1 MKRWIAGLLGSALM
15 LAASGAQAGQV
26 WNTLEFKVQPGQ
38 AGAVAKAV
46 GDFQK
51 TEVAQDRTA
60 TVTFYRIL
68 FNGVSPAT
76 HSITVLWPSRMENE
90 TSSAKMN
97 ASSEFQGTMASIYSA
112 AEEVYN
118 SSNQTL
124 KGWGTVTNKD
134 TLWTSILLN
143 VTDPGKLLEA
153 MDALMASE
161 DFKEFPGQVWL
172 SEIAFGNAVEGGVAT
187 HIITVGY
194 QSQAEMEAWGDK
206 SAKSVAWMQ
215 FYRASESVS
224 TTINRT
230 LVQEVQSWPHNH
242 TLEDFKQ

>member
-97 ASSEFQGTMASIYSA
+97 ASSEFQEHHG
-112 AEEVYN
+112 EH
-118 SSNQTL
+118 
-124 KGWGTVTNKD
+124 
-134 TLWTSILLN
+134 LLFRRRGLQQFEP
-143 VTDPGKLLEA
+143 DPEGLGHGRRIKTRC
-153 MDALMASE
+153 
-161 DFKEFPGQVWL
+161 GR
-172 SEIAFGNAVEGGVAT
+172 AF
-187 HIITVGY
+187 
-194 QSQAEMEAWGDK
+194 
-206 SAKSVAWMQ
+206 
-215 FYRASESVS
+215 F
-224 TTINRT
+224 
-230 LVQEVQSWPHNH
+230 
-242 TLEDFKQ
+242 